1 MELEVLS
8 MQRLDAFVEF
18 RHLASAETK
27 YVNDIT
33 PPVAEELIHKFTTFM
48 NREAYLLMDED
59 KVIGNLFLV
68 YKPDNEEL
76 YIDLIALLQQY
87 HGSKA
92 ASMMMNKVFEIANR
106 NHCKQIGLVVRDDND
121 RAMRFYTRYGFV
133 YSHQFD
139 THRMVYVCPLK
150 SESKP
155 PVFISW

>member
-27 YVNDIT
+27 YVNDVT
-33 PPVAEELIHKFTTFM
+33 PPVAEETILKFTTFM
-48 NREAYLLMDED
+48 NREAYLLMDEE

-68 YKPDNEEL
+68 YIPDHQEL
-76 YIDLIALLQQY
+76 YIDLIALLKQY
-87 HGSKA
+87 HGTQA
-92 ASMMMNKVFEIANR
+92 ATMMMNKVFEIAKR

-121 RAMRFYTRYGFV
+121 RAMRFYMRYGFV
-133 YSHQFD
+133 YQEMFD
-139 THRMVYVCPLK
+139 KHRMVFTCPLK
-150 SESKP
+150 PKDRP